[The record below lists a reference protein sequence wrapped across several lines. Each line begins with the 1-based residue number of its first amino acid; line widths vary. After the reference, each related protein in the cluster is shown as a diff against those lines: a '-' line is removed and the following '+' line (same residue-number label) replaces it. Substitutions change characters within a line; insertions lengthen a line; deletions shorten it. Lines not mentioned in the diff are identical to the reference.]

1 MSLNDI
7 NLLGLVAGTFTT
19 IAFVPQVV
27 KIWQTKSASD
37 ISFGMFLIFNL
48 GLVLWLLYG
57 IAIHSIPIIIA
68 NAITLVLTGI
78 ILALKIR
85 YK

>member
-1 MSLNDI
+1 MNEI
-7 NLLGLVAGTFTT
+7 NLLGLLAGTLTT
-19 IAFVPQVV
+19 VAFVPQVV
-27 KIWQTKSASD
+27 KIWQSKSASD

-57 IAIHSIPIIIA
+57 MAIHSIPVIVA

-78 ILALKIR
+78 ILVLKIR

>member
-1 MSLNDI
+1 MNEI
-7 NLLGLVAGTFTT
+7 NLLGMLAGTLTT
-19 IAFVPQVV
+19 VAFVPQVV

-57 IAIHSIPIIIA
+57 IAIHSTPIIIA

-78 ILALKIR
+78 ILVLKIR